1 MQILLIS
8 VYITLHINEKSS
20 LSMKCPVYEM
30 SYFEPFSGVSKT
42 FSKFFLLKFH
52 ESVRR
57 LEILE

>member
-42 FSKFFLLKFH
+42 FSKF
-52 ESVRR
+52 SC
-57 LEILE
+57 